1 MEQKILG
8 IDLGTNSLGIAL
20 RNIDNGGNIANQ
32 LDYYSSIIFNS
43 GVGKDTK
50 GEYSYA
56 AERTKY
62 RSTRRLY
69 QSRKY
74 RIWATLKLLI
84 AHDCCPLTAENL
96 ERWSKYDKTTR
107 LKREYP
113 VDATLFEQWVRLDF
127 DGDGIADYSSPY
139 QLRAELM
146 ERQLDWDSQSDRY
159 KFGRVMYHIAQR
171 RGFKSSKGETLK
183 DAGDNEDLSTIE
195 VESAMKKSEEKK
207 SKGIAEF
214 MKEHNLETVGCAFAK
229 LEKDGIRVRNHPEYQ
244 AVQSQ
249 YREEVD
255 KICRHQHIDALSP
268 ELYRG
273 LVSTKKGE
281 GTIFYRRPLRSQ
293 KGNIGKCTL
302 EPTKRRCPVSH
313 PDYEEYR
320 ALTFINNIK
329 YRISPNEEWKNL
341 TGTERKQLFDTLFC
355 RAKGTFKFADIR
367 TWIEKSH
374 NGIHLDYNSRTINYR
389 DYTTVA
395 GCPIIS
401 RLRKLL
407 GEEWRTKE
415 IVTERE
421 RVNNKSG
428 AIHKV
433 SYNYEDLWHLCF
445 TCDDYEDLYEF
456 VQTRFG
462 FDETQAK
469 EMTRMW
475 SSMQDG
481 YTTLS
486 LKAIRNILPFLREG
500 LIYSDAVPLAKIP
513 DIIGNER
520 WERNKGNVLS
530 AIETLKDNSSRTRL
544 VYNLTNTVISNY
556 KALSFEDQ
564 FAYKNTDY
572 TLTDVDR
579 KDILQCCIDY
589 FGEKRWGQM
598 SSTEQTALQ
607 DEIAKLYQQFF
618 ASSKREYY
626 KLPKMSDTLKEY
638 LARLLPDINKD
649 EWDKIYH
656 HSQISLFPQ
665 SQPQLG
671 TPDIGSIKNPVVLRA
686 LHVLRKAINAL
697 LAEGMVD
704 EDTRIVVETAR
715 EMNDANW
722 RRAIERYQKERE
734 KENAAIAEIIREF
747 RPNYTDSDIDK
758 GRLLFEQN
766 IIAETNRDAKQ
777 KAERFALDLQKYKL
791 WKEQNFQCLY
801 TGKHISIA
809 DLFDDS
815 VVDIEHTI
823 PRSLSFDD
831 SLSNKTVC
839 FAHFNRYTKNNQI
852 PSELSNYNEIL
863 RRIKP
868 WEDKLEHIMSQIE
881 LWKGKA
887 RTAPTI
893 ERKNECLQQK
903 HQWELERDYWRAK
916 INTFTIQKDE
926 MDLGFRN
933 SQLVDT
939 RIITKYAFHYLKS
952 VFNRVDVEK
961 GNVTSAFRKILGVQ
975 SADEKKDRSKHS
987 HHAIDAAIL
996 TVVPTAAKRD
1006 KMMELYYKLE
1016 DAPEFE
1022 KENLRIELQKEVRDC
1037 RIGSVN
1043 GLLETIERNILVNHI
1058 SKDQTL
1064 APSHKR
1070 RRINGHIVEG
1080 QWQTGDSV
1088 RGSLH
1093 KDTFY
1098 GAIKSPT
1105 GDLYMV
1111 KRTPI
1116 KTMSEKDI
1124 ETIVDERLKEMIQ
1137 TQLKHKM
1144 EEEGLSASK
1153 AMESEFYM
1161 LDINGNP
1168 ITQDRNGRPIAP
1180 LRHVRCYA
1188 KAGRGFLKIDTALP
1202 IKKQTYPSKQ
1212 DYKNTYYAQND
1223 DNYLCLFYEGMV
1235 KGKVQRSFRL
1245 VNYLDVAKLNLKNEK
1260 TLFHEPEFAYYEGNH
1275 SMPLRAILK
1284 KGTRVLLFANT
1295 PDEIP
1300 DLDNDALSQRL
1311 YVVRKFNVITS
1322 VYVYMH
1328 QHIDARKETE
1338 FSTEEKGTEFN
1349 SQKTYPYIKC
1359 TAPNF
1364 KALIEHYDFEINP
1377 LGKINFK

>member
-8 IDLGTNSLGIAL
+8 IDLGTNSLGVAL
-20 RNIDNGGNIANQ
+20 RNTDNGGDIVNQ

-56 AERTKY
+56 AERTRY
-62 RSTRRLY
+62 RSIRRLY

-84 AHDCCPLTAENL
+84 SHGCCPMSEESL
-96 ERWSKYDKTTR
+96 ERWSRYDKKR
-107 LKREYP
+107 GLKREYP
-113 VDATLFEQWVRLDF
+113 IDDTLFEQWVRLDF

-146 ERQLDWDSQSDRY
+146 ERQLNWDSQSDRY
-159 KFGRVMYHIAQR
+159 KFGRAMYHIAQR

-195 VESAMKKSEEKK
+195 VEAAMKKSEEKK
-207 SKGIAEF
+207 SKGIDEY
-214 MKEHNLETVGCAFAK
+214 MKEHGLETVGCAFAK
-229 LEKDGIRVRNHPEYQ
+229 LEKEGVRVRNHPEYQ
-244 AVQSQ
+244 AVQSR
-249 YREEVD
+249 YREEID
-255 KICRHQHIDALSP
+255 KICRKQHIDTLVP
-268 ELYRG
+268 ELFHG
-273 LVSTKKGE
+273 LMSTKKGE

-320 ALTFINNIK
+320 ALTLINNIK
-329 YRISPNEEWKNL
+329 YRISPEDEWRTLTDNERE
-341 TGTERKQLFDTLFC
+341 QIFADLFC

-367 TWIEKSH
+367 IWIEKSH
-374 NGIHLDYNSRTINYR
+374 NGVHLDFDNDTINYR
-389 DYTTVA
+389 DYATVA

-401 RLRKLL
+401 RLKKIL

-415 IVTERE
+415 IVTKRE

-428 AIHKV
+428 EIHNV

-445 TCDDYEDLYEF
+445 TSDDYEELYEF
-456 VQTRFG
+456 VQTHLG
-462 FDETQAK
+462 FNETQAK

-486 LKAIRNILPFLREG
+486 LKAIRNILPFLRKG
-500 LIYSDAVPLAKIP
+500 MIYSEAVSLAKIP
-513 DIIGNER
+513 DIIGKENWAEKR
-520 WERNKGNVLS
+520 DEILS
-530 AIETLKDNSSRTRL
+530 AINDLNKNNAHTRL
-544 VYNLTNTVISNY
+544 VYNLANTVISNY

-572 TLTDVDR
+572 VLADADR
-579 KDILQCCIDY
+579 KDILQCCRGY
-589 FGEKRWGQM
+589 FGEKKWCGM
-598 SSTEQTALQ
+598 PGTEQTALQ
-607 DEIAKLYQQFF
+607 DEISKLYQQFF

-626 KLPKMSDTLKEY
+626 KLPKTSDSLKDY
-638 LARLLPDINKD
+638 LSRLFPDINKE
-649 EWDKIYH
+649 EWDKLYH
-656 HSQISLFPQ
+656 HSQTSLFPQ
-665 SQPQLG
+665 AQPKLG

-686 LHVLRKAINAL
+686 LHVLRKAINAMI
-697 LAEGMVD
+697 AEGKID

-722 RRAIERYQKERE
+722 RRAIERHQKERE

-747 RPNYTDSDIDK
+747 RPNYTDSDIEK

-766 IIAETNRDAKQ
+766 IIEGTSRDAKL

-801 TGKHISIA
+801 TGKHINVS
-809 DLFDDS
+809 DLFNDS

-839 FAHFNRYTKNNQI
+839 YAHFNRYTKNNQI
-852 PSELSNYNEIL
+852 PSELSNYNDIL
-863 RRIKP
+863 QRIQP
-868 WEDKLEHIMSQIE
+868 WRDKLEHIMSQIE

-887 RTAPTI
+887 RTAPTV

-916 INTFTIQKDE
+916 INTFTIQKDD
-926 MDLGFRN
+926 MDLGFRH

-961 GNVTSAFRKILGVQ
+961 GNVTATFRKILGVQ
-975 SADEKKDRSKHS
+975 SVDEKKDRSKHS
-987 HHAIDAAIL
+987 HHAVDAAIL
-996 TVVPTAAKRD
+996 TLVPSAAKRD
-1006 KMMELYYKLE
+1006 KMMELYYKIE
-1016 DAPEFE
+1016 DAPDSE
-1022 KENLRIELQKEVRDC
+1022 KESLRTALQQEVRDC

-1064 APSHKR
+1064 SPSHKR
-1070 RRINGHIVEG
+1070 RHINGHIVDW
-1080 QWQTGDSV
+1080 QWQAGDSI

-1098 GAIKSPT
+1098 GAIKSST

-1116 KTMSEKDI
+1116 KTMTEKDI
-1124 ETIVDERLKEMIQ
+1124 ETIVDERLKEMIRI
-1137 TQLKHKM
+1137 QLKHKM
-1144 EEEGLSASK
+1144 ENEGLSASK
-1153 AMESEFYM
+1153 AMEGDFYM
-1161 LDINGNP
+1161 LDKNGNP
-1168 ITQDRNGRPIAP
+1168 ITHDCNGRPIAP

-1212 DYKNTYYAQND
+1212 EYKNTYYAQND

-1245 VNYLDVAKLNLKNEK
+1245 INYLDVAKINLKNENS
-1260 TLFHEPEFAYYEGNH
+1260 LFHEPEFAFYEGNN
-1275 SMPLRAILK
+1275 SMPLRAAIK
-1284 KGTRVLLFANT
+1284 KGTRILLFVNT

-1300 DLDNDALSQRL
+1300 DLDNDALSKRL
-1311 YVVRKFNVITS
+1311 YLVYKFNVMGTPNIYLRHHLEARTETQCETNEKS
-1322 VYVYMH
+1322 SLY
-1328 QHIDARKETE
+1328 DANTLV
-1338 FSTEEKGTEFN
+1338 
-1349 SQKTYPYIKC
+1349 PYLSMK
-1359 TAPNF
+1359 ANNF
-1364 KALIEHYDFEINP
+1364 KALIEHYDFEIDS

>member
-20 RNIDNGGNIANQ
+20 RNIDKGGNITNQ

-84 AHDCCPLTAENL
+84 VHGCCPLSEDNL
-96 ERWSKYDKTTR
+96 KRWSKYDKEKG

-113 VDATLFEQWVRLDF
+113 IDVPEFEQWVRLDF
-127 DGDGIADYSSPY
+127 DGDDIADYSSPY
-139 QLRAELM
+139 QLRAELL
-146 ERQLDWDSQSDRY
+146 ERHLDWNSQIDRY
-159 KFGRVMYHIAQR
+159 KFGRAMYHIAQR

-214 MKEHNLETVGCAFAK
+214 MNAHNLETVGCAFAK

-249 YREEVD
+249 YREEVE
-255 KICRHQHIDALSP
+255 KICRHQHIDTLSP

-273 LVSTKKGE
+273 LMSTKKGE

-320 ALTFINNIK
+320 ALSFINNIK
-329 YRISPNEEWKNL
+329 YRISPDEEWKNL
-341 TGTERKQLFDTLFC
+341 TDTERWEIFDTLFC
-355 RAKGTFKFADIR
+355 RAKSTFKFVDIR
-367 TWIEKSH
+367 AWIEKSH
-374 NGIHLDYNSRTINYR
+374 NGVHLDYNSRTINYR

-401 RLRKLL
+401 RLKKIL
-407 GEEWRTKE
+407 GNEWRIKE
-415 IVTERE
+415 IITVRE
-421 RVNNKSG
+421 RTNNKSG
-428 AIHKV
+428 EIHKV
-433 SYNYEDLWHLCF
+433 SYNYEDLWHLSF
-445 TCDDYEDLYEF
+445 SCDDYEDLYEF
-456 VQTRFG
+456 VQIRLG
-462 FDETQAK
+462 FNETQAK

-475 SSMQDG
+475 SSLQDG

-500 LIYSDAVPLAKIP
+500 MIYSDAVSLAKIP
-513 DIIGNER
+513 DIIGKER
-520 WERNKGNVLS
+520 WVTSRDSVLS
-530 AIETLKDNSSRTRL
+530 SIEAINNNTAHNRL

-556 KALSFEDQ
+556 KALSFEEQ
-564 FAYKNTDY
+564 FAYKNTNY
-572 TLTDVDR
+572 TLTYIDR
-579 KDILQCCIDY
+579 EDILQCCIDY
-589 FGEKRWGQM
+589 YGEKRWGQI
-598 SSTEQTALQ
+598 SKTEQISLQ
-607 DEIAKLYQQFF
+607 NEIARLYQLFF

-626 KLPKMSDTLKEY
+626 KLPKTSDTLKEY
-638 LARLLPDINKD
+638 LSILFPDINNKD
-649 EWDKIYH
+649 WDNLYH

-665 SQPQLG
+665 AQPKLG

-697 LAEGMVD
+697 LTEGMVD

-766 IIAETNRDAKQ
+766 IIAEANRDAKQ

-801 TGKHISIA
+801 TGKHISVS

-823 PRSLSFDD
+823 PRSFSFDD

-863 RRIKP
+863 LRIKP

-939 RIITKYAFHYLKS
+939 RIISKYAFHYLKS

-961 GNVTSAFRKILGVQ
+961 GNVTATFRKILGVQ
-975 SADEKKDRSKHS
+975 SVDEKKDRSKHS

-996 TVVPTAAKRD
+996 TIVPTAAKRD

-1016 DAPEFE
+1016 DAPDSE
-1022 KENLRIELQKEVRDC
+1022 KENFRIALQQEVRDC
-1037 RIGSVN
+1037 RIGSAN
-1043 GLLETIERNILVNHI
+1043 GLLETIEKNILVNHI
-1058 SKDQTL
+1058 TKDQTL

-1070 RRINGHIVEG
+1070 RRINGHVIEG
-1080 QWQTGDSV
+1080 QWQTGDSI

-1105 GDLYMV
+1105 GDLFMV
-1111 KRTPI
+1111 KRTPL
-1116 KTMSEKDI
+1116 KNMSEKDI
-1124 ETIVDERLKEMIQ
+1124 VTIVDERLKEMIR

-1144 EEEGLSASK
+1144 EDEGLSASK
-1153 AMESEFYM
+1153 AMESDFYM
-1161 LDINGNP
+1161 LDTNGNP

-1202 IKKQTYPSKQ
+1202 IKRQTYPSKQ
-1212 DYKNTYYAQND
+1212 EHKNTYYAQND

-1235 KGKVQRSFRL
+1235 KGKVQRAFRL
-1245 VNYLDVAKLNLKNEK
+1245 VNYLDVAKLNLKNEN
-1260 TLFHEPEFAYYEGNH
+1260 TLFREPEFAHYEGSQ
-1275 SMPLRAILK
+1275 SMPLRAIIK
-1284 KGTRVLLFANT
+1284 KGTRVLLFANS

-1300 DLDNDALSQRL
+1300 DLDNDALSKRL
-1311 YVVRKFNVITS
+1311 FIAYKFNTMGTPTIYLRHHSEARPETQCDS
-1322 VYVYMH
+1322 SEKSSSF
-1328 QHIDARKETE
+1328 DATTP
-1338 FSTEEKGTEFN
+1338 FSYLSLKA
-1349 SQKTYPYIKC
+1349 S
-1359 TAPNF
+1359 NF
-1364 KALIEHYDFEINP
+1364 KALIEHSDFEIDP
-1377 LGKINFK
+1377 LGNIVFK

>member
-20 RNIDNGGNIANQ
+20 RNIDNGGNIVNQ

-56 AERTKY
+56 AERTKH

-84 AHDCCPLTAENL
+84 SHGCCPLSEDNL
-96 ERWSKYDKTTR
+96 ERWSTYDKTKG

-113 VDATLFEQWVRLDF
+113 VDVPQFEQWVRLDF

-139 QLRAELM
+139 QLRAELT
-146 ERQLDWDSQSDRY
+146 ERQLDWNSQSDRY
-159 KFGRVMYHIAQR
+159 KFGRAMYHIAQR

-195 VESAMKKSEEKK
+195 IDSAMKKSEEKK
-207 SKGIAEF
+207 SKGIANF
-214 MKEHNLETVGCAFAK
+214 MQEHNLKTVGCAFAK

-249 YREEVD
+249 YHKEVD
-255 KICRHQHIDALSP
+255 IICQHQHIDTLSP
-268 ELYRG
+268 ELYLR
-273 LVSTKKGE
+273 LLSTKKDE

-293 KGNIGKCTL
+293 KGNIGKCAL
-302 EPTKRRCPVSH
+302 EHTKRRCPISH

-329 YRISPNEEWKNL
+329 YRLSPDEDWKSL
-341 TGTERKQLFDTLFC
+341 IATEREHLFDTLFC
-355 RAKGTFKFADIR
+355 RARGTFKFADIR

-374 NGIHLDYNSRTINYR
+374 NGVHLDYNSRTINYR
-389 DYTTVA
+389 DYATVA

-401 RLRKLL
+401 RLKKIL
-407 GEEWRTKE
+407 GEEWRTNE
-415 IVTERE
+415 IVTERG
-421 RVNNKSG
+421 RTNNKSG
-428 AIHKV
+428 EIHKV
-433 SYNYEDLWHLCF
+433 CYNYKDLWHLCF

-456 VQTRFG
+456 VQKRLG
-462 FDETQAK
+462 FNETQAK

-475 SSMQDG
+475 SAMQDG
-481 YTTLS
+481 YSSLC
-486 LKAIRNILPFLREG
+486 LKAINNILPFLREG
-500 LIYSDAVPLAKIP
+500 LIYSEAVSLAKIP
-513 DIIGNER
+513 DIIGKER
-520 WERNKGNVLS
+520 WATNNGSILS
-530 AIETLKDNSSRTRL
+530 AIETMNNNTSRNRL

-556 KALSFEDQ
+556 KALSFEEQ

-572 TLTDVDR
+572 TLTDTDR
-579 KDILQCCIDY
+579 KDILHCCIDY
-589 FGEKRWGQM
+589 FGEKRWEQM
-598 SSTEQTALQ
+598 SSTEQTTLQ
-607 DEIAKLYQQFF
+607 NEIATLYQQFF

-626 KLPKMSDTLKEY
+626 KLPKTSDTLKEY
-638 LARLLPDINKD
+638 LSRLFPDIEKD
-649 EWDKIYH
+649 EWNKLYH

-665 SQPQLG
+665 SQPKLG
-671 TPDIGSIKNPVVLRA
+671 TPDIGAIKNPVVLRA
-686 LHVLRKAINAL
+686 LHVLRNAINAL
-697 LAEGMVD
+697 LTEGIID

-734 KENAAIAEIIREF
+734 KENTAIAEIIREF
-747 RPNYTDSDIDK
+747 RPNYTDDDIDK

-791 WKEQNFQCLY
+791 WKEQNFHCLY
-801 TGKHISIA
+801 TGKPISVSN
-809 DLFDDS
+809 LFDDS
-815 VVDIEHTI
+815 VIDIEHTI

-839 FAHFNRYTKNNQI
+839 FAYFNRYNKNNQI
-852 PSELSNYNEIL
+852 PSELSNYDDIL
-863 RRIKP
+863 QRIKP
-868 WEDKLEHIMSQIE
+868 WEDKLDHILSQIE

-916 INTFTIQKDE
+916 INTFTIQKNE

-933 SQLVDT
+933 SQLIDT

-961 GNVTSAFRKILGVQ
+961 GNVTATFRKILGVQ
-975 SADEKKDRSKHS
+975 SVDEKKDRSKHS

-996 TVVPTAAKRD
+996 TLVPTAAKRD
-1006 KMMELYYKLE
+1006 KIMELYYKLE
-1016 DAPEFE
+1016 DAPDSE
-1022 KENLRIELQKEVRDC
+1022 KENLRIELQQEVGDC
-1037 RIGSVN
+1037 RIGSAN

-1080 QWQTGDSV
+1080 QWQAGDSV

-1098 GAIKSPT
+1098 GAIKSST

-1111 KRTPI
+1111 KRIPI

-1124 ETIVDERLKEMIQ
+1124 ETIVDERLKKMIQ

-1144 EEEGLSASK
+1144 EDEGLSASK

-1161 LDINGNP
+1161 LDINGDP

-1180 LRHVRCYA
+1180 LRHLRCYA

-1202 IKKQTYPSKQ
+1202 IKKQTYLSKQ
-1212 DYKNTYYAQND
+1212 EHKNTYYAQND

-1235 KGKVQRSFRL
+1235 KGKAQRSFRL
-1245 VNYLDVAKLNLKNEK
+1245 VNYLDVAKLKLKNEN
-1260 TLFHEPEFAYYEGNH
+1260 TLFHEPEFAFYESNH
-1275 SMPLRAILK
+1275 SMPLRAIIK

-1300 DLDNDALSQRL
+1300 DLDNDALSKRL
-1311 YVVRKFNVITS
+1311 YVVYKFNVMGTPNI
-1322 VYVYMH
+1322 YLRNH
-1328 QHIDARKETE
+1328 LEARTETQCE
-1338 FSTEEKGTEFN
+1338 ASEKSSTFDTDTPVSYLSMKAN
-1349 SQKTYPYIKC
+1349 
-1359 TAPNF
+1359 NF
-1364 KALIEHYDFEINP
+1364 KALIEHYDFEIDS